1 MLLKKSG
8 FFITSYK
15 TNFLAK
21 PMPMCSSKPNMT
33 QFSSLDILCLLESR
47 Q

>member
-15 TNFLAK
+15 KKKKTYKTNFVAK
-21 PMPMCSSKPNMT
+21 PMPMHSSKPNMT
-33 QFSSLDILCLLESR
+33 
-47 Q
+47 